1 MNIKL
6 KPYKEFVEKELI
18 PLEPL
23 LINHQYDELYSELDK
38 KRDQVKKL
46 NLWAPYLPKKFGG
59 QDMKF
64 LEFVSVSEILG
75 RSLLGHYTF
84 NCQAPD
90 IGNIELISRFGNDT
104 QKKELLEPLMAGKI
118 RSCVGMVEPE
128 RPGSNPSWIETSAV
142 QDNGDYV
149 INGRK
154 WFTSSADGAT
164 FCVLMAV
171 TNPEAE
177 NKYQRASLI
186 IVPLDTPGVE
196 LIRNIPIMGEEGAG
210 FYSHAEIQ
218 YTNVRVPIENIIQNE
233 GDGFRLAQERL
244 GPGRIHHCMRWI
256 GICERAFD
264 LMCQR
269 AVDRKITPNDTL
281 SNMPLVKSWI
291 SESRVEIDAARLL
304 VMECAR
310 KIDTEG
316 ATESRAQI
324 SMIKFHT
331 AKVLENVLD
340 RAIQT
345 YGAMG
350 ITDDTPLA
358 MWYRHER
365 GARIYDGPD
374 EVHKL
379 AAARH
384 ILKAYESKD

>member
-128 RPGSNPSWIETSAV
+128 RPGSNPSWIETSAI

-164 FCVLMAV
+164 FCVLMAI

-233 GDGFRLAQERL
+233 GDGFSLAQERL

-304 VMECAR
+304 ILECAR
-310 KIDTEG
+310 KIDTDG
-316 ATESRAQI
+316 ASESRAQI

>member
-233 GDGFRLAQERL
+233 GDGFSLAQERL

-316 ATESRAQI
+316 ASESRAQI

>member
-1 MNIKL
+1 
-6 KPYKEFVEKELI
+6 
-18 PLEPL
+18 
-23 LINHQYDELYSELDK
+23 
-38 KRDQVKKL
+38 
-46 NLWAPYLPKKFGG
+46 
-59 QDMKF
+59 
-64 LEFVSVSEILG
+64 
-75 RSLLGHYTF
+75 
-84 NCQAPD
+84 
-90 IGNIELISRFGNDT
+90 
-104 QKKELLEPLMAGKI
+104 
-118 RSCVGMVEPE
+118 MVEPD
-128 RPGSNPSWIETSAV
+128 RPGSNPTWLETQAV
-142 QDNGDYV
+142 LDNDEYV

-164 FCVLMAV
+164 FCVLMVV
-171 TNPEAE
+171 TNPDAE
-177 NKYQRASLI
+177 NKYQRASMM

-196 LIRNIPIMGEEGAG
+196 LIRNIPIMGEKGSG
-210 FYSHAEIQ
+210 FFSHAEIQ
-218 YTNVRVPIENIIQNE
+218 YTNVRVKRENLIQNE

-269 AVDRKITPNDTL
+269 AIDRNITPKENL
-281 SNMPLVKSWI
+281 AQMPLVKAWI

-304 VMECAR
+304 VIECAK
-310 KIDTEG
+310 KIDSLGSSNSRTE
-316 ATESRAQI
+316 I

-379 AAARH
+379 AAARQ
-384 ILKAYESKD
+384 ILKAYESKT